1 VISLCLSV
9 ISCFCN
15 RTPLSHVRSGQGKHS
30 KCRDQLTLHHI
41 SLDGSGILC
50 VDLSQDEQVISIQ
63 IVDGCNYEIK
73 TMITRIMQQES
84 CRDIII
90 IDKNI

>member
-1 VISLCLSV
+1 ML
-9 ISCFCN
+9 SCFCN
-15 RTPLSHVRSGQGKHS
+15 RTPLSHVRSGQGKHL

-63 IVDGCNYEIK
+63 IVDGSNYEIN
-73 TMITRIMQQES
+73 TMTTMIMQQET
-84 CRDIII
+84 CRDIIK